1 MSDEVV
7 SVPLTVR
14 PATLDDAEQLNE
26 AAVRMF
32 ESTFGP
38 DNTLEDMASYLASA
52 FTVEKQRAELADPD
66 RAALILDAS
75 GTVAG
80 YATMHRGV
88 RSDGVVGER
97 PAEIQRI
104 YVDRGHHGTGA
115 AKSLM
120 DACFAQARQWK
131 CDEVW
136 LAVWERNAR
145 AIAFYNKSGFQ
156 RVGTQDFKLGSD
168 LQHDHVMAR
177 NLSSSQ

>member
-7 SVPLTVR
+7 FVPLKVR
-14 PATLDDAEQLNE
+14 LATIDDAERLNE
-26 AAVRMF
+26 AAARMF

-38 DNTLEDMASYLASA
+38 DNTPEDMASYLASA
-52 FTVEKQRAELADPD
+52 FTFEKQRAELADPD
-66 RAALILDAS
+66 RVALILDAN

-88 RSDGVVGER
+88 RSDGVLGER
-97 PAEIQRI
+97 PVEIQRI
-104 YVDRGHHGTGA
+104 YVDRDHHGTGA

-120 DACFAQARQWK
+120 DACVAQARQWK

-145 AIAFYNKSGFQ
+145 AIAFYKKSGFQ